1 MADANN
7 PYGDLEVTDAVEVDS
22 VDQVEDNEQAGEEM
36 TLAEAYLS
44 KVQEI
49 TGCTDEQAADLAN
62 LTAAI
67 INDAV
72 SAVFSNN
79 DTLRAMF
86 TAMLEIQVNTNKH
99 MVRLQEEME
108 KRDFV
113 VIDEEHH
120 YSDLRVT
127 YETEEPHSWIFER
140 RIEGEWK
147 HMELSEG
154 ARTNLEVLCGKF
166 FDGRTGRVGYVVD
179 VRALEADA
187 E

>member
-1 MADANN
+1 MADTNN
-7 PYGDLEVTDAVEVDS
+7 QHVDVEVND
-22 VDQVEDNEQAGEEM
+22 VEQPEKELS
-36 TLAEAYLS
+36 LAEAYLG
-44 KVQEI
+44 KIQEI
-49 TGCTDEQAADLAN
+49 TGCTDEQAGDLAN

-72 SAVFSNN
+72 SAVFNDN

-86 TAMLEIQVNTNKH
+86 TAMMEIQVNTNKR
-99 MVRLQEEME
+99 MLRLQEELE

-127 YETEEPHSWIFER
+127 YESEEPHSWIFER
-140 RIEGEWK
+140 RIDGEWK
-147 HMELSEG
+147 HMELSES

-166 FDGRTGRVGYVVD
+166 FDGRTGRVGYVID
-179 VRALEADA
+179 ARALEADQ